1 MGMMSRFLT
10 ATLLLFLVFQLTA
23 ASTDEKLAREERRA
37 ARKPYRPQGG
47 GQQQQHCM
55 SRCDLSKQL
64 GNVTE
69 HFTDKINKL
78 GEAYKSAQQQQE
90 QQQQQQQ
97 QQQQGS
103 QNLAS
108 STELNIL
115 RSNLTKKMDGKIKD
129 IFTYIADKEEIQKI
143 KERTKPC

>member
-1 MGMMSRFLT
+1 M
-10 ATLLLFLVFQLTA
+10 
-23 ASTDEKLAREERRA
+23 LA
-37 ARKPYRPQGG
+37 
-47 GQQQQHCM
+47 
-55 SRCDLSKQL
+55 
-64 GNVTE
+64 
-69 HFTDKINKL
+69 DKINKL
-78 GEAYKSAQQQQE
+78 DKAYKSAQQQQLQQQLQQQE

-115 RSNLTKKMDGKIKD
+115 RSNLTKKIDGKIKD

-143 KERTKPC
+143 KEVFMITFLWLPFSDGVAS